1 MEKKVKKDKKK
12 VNLKVDWKKVGYLAL
27 IVAWAGIACIA
38 AQIIVGYP
46 MLWILGKAKFSM
58 PVWTTVY
65 TALVY
70 IVAAGL
76 VIFVPKLVKKSWKT
90 SREKLGLKELPTFT
104 DIGIGIIGFIAT
116 IIVSGVALMALQAL
130 HLVDTGQAQDTGFS
144 NLYESFDRVVAFLAL
159 VVFAPIAEEII
170 FRGWLYDKLKKHG
183 GTAVA
188 IVLTSLLFA
197 TLHGQW
203 NVGITVGIMSV
214 IMCIERE
221 LTGTIYAGIITHM
234 IKNGVAF
241 WLLYVVMSG

>member
-1 MEKKVKKDKKK
+1 MEKKVTKKK
-12 VNLKVDWKKVGYLAL
+12 EKTSKKLDWKKTGYSLLA
-27 IVAWAGIACIA
+27 VAWVGIACIS
-38 AQIIVGYP
+38 AQIIVGFP
-46 MLWILGKAKFSM
+46 MIWLLGKAKFSQ

-70 IVAAGL
+70 IIAAAL
-76 VIFVPKLVKKSWKT
+76 IILVPKLIKKAWKT

-116 IIVSGVALMALQAL
+116 IIIAGIVLTFLGTL
-130 HLVDTGQAQDTGFS
+130 HIINTGQAQDTGFS
-144 NLYESFDRVVAFLAL
+144 GLYSPFDRVVAFLSLA
-159 VVFAPIAEEII
+159 VFAPVAEEII

-183 GTAVA
+183 GVASA

-203 NVGITVGIMSV
+203 NVGITVGIMSIV
-214 IMCIERE
+214 MCIERE

-234 IKNGVAF
+234 LKNGIAF
-241 WLLYVVMSG
+241 WLMYIVLGM